1 QETHAAQW
9 IGFRQPVLRRFRE
22 ARGETFEWTWQANP
36 GEVWE
41 EDEFWIALSWRVDPD
56 GSLGIRKWF
65 ESPYRPGERITIEE
79 YYRWIFE
86 NSVPGLPEAA
96 AAEGSTPLEYMQR
109 HGAFLV
115 RDSVYTS
122 YASELDAEKLRDA
135 ERDPEA
141 RVLRRNGKVI
151 GVLDAAG
158 TPRAGFPT
166 PSGRIEISAAFLRD
180 WGWPEYVDPGY
191 IESHV
196 HERHL

>member
-1 QETHAAQW
+1 
-9 IGFRQPVLRRFRE
+9 
-22 ARGETFEWTWQANP
+22 
-36 GEVWE
+36 
-41 EDEFWIALSWRVDPD
+41 
-56 GSLGIRKWF
+56 
-65 ESPYRPGERITIEE
+65 
-79 YYRWIFE
+79 
-86 NSVPGLPEAA
+86 
-96 AAEGSTPLEYMQR
+96 
-109 HGAFLV
+109 LV

-196 HERHL
+196 HERHLDRAAAEFVLDSTFRLPTLVHTRSANSKWLSELSNTNPVWIHPNDAERLGVATGDLVRVATSIGYYVNRAWVT